1 MAFDSARKIKVRQ
14 EWNTPLLAY
23 LSDLHKIRFHYFGL
37 PGIEAHDIVLWRDYI
52 ETVTAF
58 EAPDNPRSGMGEKNV
73 AKLELRLV
81 ELGYE
86 PLCYVGFLENIIQTM
101 VDNRGRPFEPERFYT
116 LLNLDFMNHLTSR
129 AVIDQ
134 VRVPARYETFS
145 QLASM
150 LKGLWDNEGISGSV
164 WFVTLREE
172 IDINQYIQWKQNLDD
187 RSIGDWV
194 DQYNNYDMPKG
205 NNLLRNP
212 FKLKAFLYKTIKAAL
227 EGIRFSCY
235 WYPMVL
241 YVGDSP
247 NSRMA
252 HFMILS
258 HANHIGNVAPLTL
271 QTTNM
276 FLNSHILEFT
286 GDEIRDYKSGQA
298 YIDSSSPVQEVFAQI
313 QFPFIQPL
321 RANSQA

>member
-1 MAFDSARKIKVRQ
+1 MAFDSLRKKKVRQ

-23 LSDLHKIRFHYFGL
+23 LSDLHDIRFHYFGF
-37 PGIEAHDIVLWRDYI
+37 PGIEAHDIVLWRNYI

-58 EAPDNPRSGMGEKNV
+58 EAPDDHRSGTGERNA
-73 AKLELRLV
+73 AKLELKLV

-101 VDNRGRPFEPERFYT
+101 VDNRGRSFEPERFYT

-134 VRVPARYETFS
+134 VSVPARYETFS

-150 LKGLWDNEGISGSV
+150 LKNLWDREGISGSV

-172 IDINQYIQWKQNLDD
+172 IDAAQYMQWRQNLDD
-187 RSIGDWV
+187 HSIGDWV
-194 DQYNNYDMPKG
+194 DQYSNLDHPMG

-227 EGIRFSCY
+227 EGVRFSCY

-258 HANHIGNVAPLTL
+258 HANHIGNAAPVNL
-271 QTTNM
+271 QTAET
-276 FLNSHILEFT
+276 FLNSNILEFT
-286 GDEIRDYKSGQA
+286 DDEVRDFESGQA
-298 YIDSSSPVQEVFAQI
+298 SAGFSSFVRDAFAQI
-313 QFPFIQPL
+313 QFPFKYPL
-321 RANSQA
+321 LANSQA